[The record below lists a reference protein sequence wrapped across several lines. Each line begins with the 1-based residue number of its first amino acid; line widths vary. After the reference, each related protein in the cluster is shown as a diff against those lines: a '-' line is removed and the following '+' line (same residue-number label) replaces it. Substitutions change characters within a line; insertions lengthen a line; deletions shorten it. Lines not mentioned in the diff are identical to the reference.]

1 MVDYNPLSPEARDGA
16 AHQAFAQLRSSCP
29 VHYQKIPDDQVIS
42 AEDGYLVTAP
52 THEFWSVFRYSDC
65 MRMLQETDVFS
76 SKEGPGPER
85 GLNLTEDGMLLTADN
100 PVHRRQRQIANQAFF
115 PRMIEQR
122 RPLMESTI
130 TSLLDRFADQGSL
143 DVIEDLG
150 TELTTTLITDIIG
163 VGADRRGDLK
173 RWAIDIITG
182 FGGDPSLI
190 SKAIIA
196 VTEFST
202 FLLEIITARRATLAD
217 GGTLPDDMLSVLIT
231 AEAEGTR
238 FTDEE
243 ILMACH
249 QMLGA
254 GYETT
259 TTGLGNA
266 VHLLCTNPGERG
278 KLEADWTL
286 IDAAIEEV
294 LRIESPVEGTFRT
307 TTREV
312 EVAGTTIPAGAKV
325 RVVYASANR
334 DDSVFEDPTTFR
346 IDRPLNQLRKH
357 VAFAHGIHSCLG
369 AALARMEMRMAV
381 EMLFRRFPG
390 LELDPDN
397 PPVRNTG
404 MTING
409 YTSLAVRWDPA
420 QARPLGDLVTAT
432 AATVATADA
441 G

>member
-1 MVDYNPLSPEARDGA
+1 MVDYNPLSPEARHGA
-16 AHQAFAQLRSSCP
+16 AHRAFAELRASCP

-42 AEDGYLVTAP
+42 ADDGYLVTAP

-85 GLNLTEDGMLLTADN
+85 GLNLTADGMLLTADD

-122 RPLMESTI
+122 RPLMESTV
-130 TSLLDRFADQGSL
+130 TALLDRFADQGRL

-163 VGADRRGDLK
+163 VGMDRRGDLK

-190 SKAIIA
+190 SKAIMA

-202 FLLEIITARRATLAD
+202 FLLEMINERRAALAE
-217 GGTLPDDMLSVLIT
+217 GRALPDDTLSVLIT
-231 AEAEGTR
+231 ADHEGVR

-249 QMLGA
+249 QTLGA

-266 VHLLCTNPGERG
+266 VHLLCTHPEQRL
-278 KLEADWTL
+278 KLETDWSL

-307 TTREV
+307 TTRDV
-312 EVAGTTIPAGAKV
+312 DVAGVTIPAGAKV

-334 DDSVFEDPTTFR
+334 DDTVFEDPHTFR
-346 IDRPLNQLRKH
+346 IDRPLSQLRKH

-369 AALARMEMRMAV
+369 AALARMEMRLAV

-390 LELDPDN
+390 LELDPDH

-409 YTSLAVRWDPA
+409 YSSLPVRWDPA
-420 QARPLGDLVTAT
+420 KARRSSDL
-432 AATVATADA
+432 AAAAPA
-441 G
+441 S

>member
-1 MVDYNPLSPEARDGA
+1 MVDYNPLSPEARRGA
-16 AHQAFAQLRSSCP
+16 AHRAFAELRRSCP

-52 THEFWSVFRYSDC
+52 TYEFWSVFRYSDC

-76 SKEGPGPER
+76 SRQGPGPER

-122 RPLMESTI
+122 RPLVESTVAG
-130 TSLLDRFADQGSL
+130 LLDRFADRGSL

-163 VGADRRGDLK
+163 VAADRRGDLK

-182 FGGDPSLI
+182 FGGDPSLV
-190 SKAIIA
+190 SKAITA
-196 VTEFST
+196 VTEFSG
-202 FLLEIITARRATLAD
+202 FLMEIIAARRATLAE
-217 GGTLPDDMLSVLIT
+217 GGSLPDDMLSVLIT
-231 AEAEGTR
+231 AEAESVR

-266 VHLLCTNPGERG
+266 VYLLCNHPQERR
-278 KLEADWTL
+278 KLEADWSL
-286 IDAAIEEV
+286 IDSTIEEV

-307 TTREV
+307 ANRDV

-334 DDSVFEDPTTFR
+334 DETVFDNPHTFC
-346 IDRPLNQLRKH
+346 IDRPLHQLRKH

-381 EMLFRRFPG
+381 EMLFRRFPD
-390 LELDPDN
+390 LELDPAS
-397 PPVRNTG
+397 PPAPNTG

-420 QARPLGDLVTAT
+420 KARPIGELASAMTID
-432 AATVATADA
+432 
-441 G
+441 